1 MSTKMR
7 VQSTKDDR
15 SVGDASGQKQD
26 PIERRRLQNRLSQRN
41 HRRKIRDRIAKLQER
56 VIASELRAAAS
67 LNGWD
72 HPNVLTS
79 SPVER
84 IPTVYD
90 PEGHSSPIQDA
101 SSALASTYLPQS
113 RVVCSSCNSA
123 LSSIPVFSPQSSLP
137 SSLYDVTNEYDPT
150 TPPSMR
156 NGLYYPRPL
165 LSSLS
170 PEMVQNMSNVYPSMD
185 LNTQPLCE
193 SWNAP
198 TQYPGSALYYIATE
212 NSLPQIMQALGS
224 GPSRPKA
231 IIVLPPNGHPT
242 VLPTAMPSS
251 QSSSPGGN
259 GADIPASS
267 PLNIH
272 DPPCQC
278 QNQGLMTPSE
288 WANSGSSAS
297 ICPLHQI
304 QTGENTQLM
313 ML

>member
-1 MSTKMR
+1 MR

-15 SVGDASGQKQD
+15 SAGDTSGQKQD

-72 HPNVLTS
+72 HPNPLVS

-90 PEGHSSPIQDA
+90 PEGHSSPIQEA
-101 SSALASTYLPQS
+101 SSALTSPYLSQS
-113 RVVCSSCNSA
+113 RVVCSSCNNA
-123 LSSIPVFSPQSSLP
+123 LGPIPVFSPQSSLP
-137 SSLYDVTNEYDPT
+137 SSLYEVTNEYDPT
-150 TPPSMR
+150 ASSMR
-156 NGLYYPRPL
+156 NGLYYPRQIP
-165 LSSLS
+165 SSLS
-170 PEMVQNMSNVYPSMD
+170 PEMVQNMSNLYPMD
-185 LNTQPLCE
+185 PNTQPLCE
-193 SWNAP
+193 QWNAP
-198 TQYPGSALYYIATE
+198 GQYPGSSLYYIATE
-212 NSLPQIMQALGS
+212 NSLPQVMQALGS

-231 IIVLPPNGHPT
+231 IIVLPPNGHPSG
-242 VLPTAMPSS
+242 LPVTMPTS

-259 GADIPASS
+259 GSDMPANS

-272 DPPCQC
+272 EPPCQC
-278 QNQGLMTPSE
+278 QNQGLMTPNE
-288 WANSGSSAS
+288 WVNSGSSAP
-297 ICPLHQI
+297 ICPLHQVPA
-304 QTGENTQLM
+304 GENSMQLM